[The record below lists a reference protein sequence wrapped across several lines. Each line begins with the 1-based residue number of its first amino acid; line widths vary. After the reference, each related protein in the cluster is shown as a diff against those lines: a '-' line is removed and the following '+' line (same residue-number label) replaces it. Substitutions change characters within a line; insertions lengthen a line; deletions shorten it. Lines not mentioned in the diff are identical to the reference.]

1 MFTNRSTTRFVV
13 SLLCLLLFLIA
24 CEVPTNDAP
33 TSLPPTPE
41 STLTS
46 TETSES
52 SEPVE
57 LVIWAESFTHSTITT
72 DPEGAGRYGLYLKE
86 QFEAEHPGVTV
97 TIEHQGWDE
106 TLRQNLF
113 NALLAGTAPDIVV
126 GENFFQQY
134 AELGALVPLD
144 DVIDDVKDDLIPGTY
159 KAAQVDGSIYG
170 LSAFTGVFAFERN
183 CQVIIAAGLNCDEP
197 PETWDELLNQA
208 QQITESGA
216 GDYYGFSIQG
226 PVQTSVGGIFRIAVF
241 LAQAGAPLCQDNC
254 TKPYFNNPDAIPV
267 LEFIREL
274 HKQTPP
280 GLSFNANEGQ
290 VYEQL
295 FLGLSAYQIAGSWHP
310 GWAKSVGCEDCRYSA
325 VPIPEDG
332 QPASIIV
339 GNVIYAVLQQSE
351 HPELA
356 AEWVKFLVR
365 EDTQDLVYPTL
376 GRLPSTR
383 SALTKLR
390 PNVDSATQEFIDQL
404 LNNSELEILPQWRKD
419 PQLLWGIYNDLL
431 IEVLTTERPIAEIME
446 EAQLAAEKVIE

>member
-1 MFTNRSTTRFVV
+1 MFTNRSTTRFVII
-13 SLLCLLLFLIA
+13 LLCLLLFLVA
-24 CEVPTNDAP
+24 CEAPINDAQTP
-33 TSLPPTPE
+33 TPPTTDT
-41 STLTS
+41 TLTS
-46 TETSES
+46 TTTSES
-52 SEPVE
+52 SEPIE
-57 LVIWAESFTHSTITT
+57 LVIWAESFTHSTMTT
-72 DPEGAGRYGLYLKE
+72 DPEGAGRYGLHLKE

-97 TIEHQGWDE
+97 TIEYQGWDE
-106 TLRQNLF
+106 SLRQNLF

-144 DVIDDVKDDLIPGTY
+144 DLLDDVKDDLIPGTY
-159 KAAQVDGSIYG
+159 KAAEVDGSIYG

-183 CQVIIAAGLNCDEP
+183 CQVVTAAGLNCDDP
-197 PETWDELLNQA
+197 PETWDELLSDA
-208 QQITESGA
+208 QQISESGA
-216 GDYYGFSIQG
+216 GDYYGFTLQG
-226 PVQTSVGGIFRIAVF
+226 PVETSVGGIFRIAVF

-310 GWAKSVGCEDCRYSA
+310 GWAKSAGCEDCRYSA
-325 VPIPEDG
+325 VPIPDDG
-332 QPASIIV
+332 QPASIVV

-365 EDTQDLVYPTL
+365 EDTQELVYPTL

-383 SALTKLR
+383 SALATLR
-390 PNVDSATQEFIDQL
+390 PNVDPATQEFIDQL
-404 LNNSELEILPQWRKD
+404 LDNSELEILPQWRKD
-419 PQLLWGIYNDLL
+419 PQLLWGIYNKLL
-431 IEVLTTERPIAEIME
+431 TEVLTTERPITEIME
-446 EAQLAAEKVIE
+446 EAQLAAEQVVE